1 MKKIIFYISFISM
14 LILFVKIIQI
24 LTEDFEQLTEY
35 GIGYLIG
42 KIVLFALFSIVV
54 LLTKKPIIKN

>member
-1 MKKIIFYISFISM
+1 M